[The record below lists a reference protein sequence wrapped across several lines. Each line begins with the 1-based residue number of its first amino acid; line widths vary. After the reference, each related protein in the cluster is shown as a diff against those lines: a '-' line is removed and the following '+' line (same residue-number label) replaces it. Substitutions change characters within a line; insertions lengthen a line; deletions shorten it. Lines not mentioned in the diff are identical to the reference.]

1 LKEFN
6 LTKDSSGLFKTGERE
21 QIWRKYCG
29 FLDLSLPEFMEIQD
43 YLLMEQ
49 IELVYGSLI
58 TKNLMPTKPKNI
70 SEFRQL
76 VPLTTYDDYAV
87 YLNEKNEDAL
97 VVKPYC
103 WAHTS
108 GRGGTHKWVPYT
120 QRAFERLGISSI
132 AVLILAT
139 ASRKGEVN
147 IARGTKLMQNLPPE
161 PYYSGI
167 GASAMSQQL
176 ELQIIPPI
184 EYSKT
189 ETFQERTQSGFKMAL
204 RTGVDVLGSL
214 TAVLVKMGERFTE
227 GSGGMKFSWIMLH
240 PRIMSRLIRAF
251 LISKKERRP
260 LLPKDLWPLKGLIC
274 YGMDTSIYKEQLVY
288 YWGKEPLE
296 LYGGTEM
303 GLVAV
308 QSWTKK
314 GMTFIPFSCLLEFI
328 REEDWLKSR
337 ENPDYCPPTVLLD
350 EVKEGE
356 RYEVVITNFHGMPLL
371 RYRIG
376 DLVKI
381 VALKDE
387 EAGIELPQMVFDSRA
402 DDIIDIAGFTRI
414 DEKTIWQSIV
424 NTGVKHEEWT
434 IRKEY
439 EQDKPILHLY
449 IEIKEQ
455 IESKDLECLICDQ
468 LSSIDKDF
476 KDLQDML
483 GTQPLRVTLLP
494 AGSFQRYYEAKQKSG
509 ADLSH
514 LKPPHMNASDQV
526 IHELLYSNQG

>member
-1 LKEFN
+1 MI
-6 LTKDSSGLFKTGERE
+6 DSNKPFQTEDRER
-21 QIWRKYCG
+21 IWRKYCG
-29 FLDLSLPEFMEIQD
+29 FLDLSLDEFMGIQEQ
-43 YLLMEQ
+43 LLMEQ
-49 IELVYGSLI
+49 IELVYDSLI

-87 YLNEKNEDAL
+87 HLNGKNDDVLA
-97 VVKPYC
+97 VKPYC

-132 AVLILAT
+132 AVLILAC
-139 ASRKGEVN
+139 ASKRGEIN
-147 IARGTKLMQNLPPE
+147 IGRGTKLMQNLPAE
-161 PYYSGI
+161 PYYSGT

-176 ELQIIPPI
+176 ELRIIPPL
-184 EYSKT
+184 EQAKT
-189 ETFQERTQSGFKMAL
+189 ETFQERIQSGFEMAL
-204 RTGVDVLGSL
+204 RTGVDVLGSM

-227 GSGGMKFSWIMLH
+227 SSEGMKFSWGMLH
-240 PRIMSRLIRAF
+240 PQVMLRLIRAF
-251 LISKKERRP
+251 LKSKKEKRP

-274 YGMDTSIYKEQLVY
+274 YGMDTGIYKEQLVY

-296 LYGGTEM
+296 LYAGTEM
-303 GLVAV
+303 GLIAI
-308 QSWTKK
+308 QSWNKK
-314 GMTFIPFSCLLEFI
+314 GMTFLPFSCFLEFI
-328 REEDWLKSR
+328 PEEEWLKSR
-337 ENPDYCPPTVLLD
+337 GNADYHPSTVLLD
-350 EVKEGE
+350 EVEEGE
-356 RYEVVITNFHGMPLL
+356 RYEIVVTNFYGMPLL
-371 RYRIG
+371 RYRVG
-376 DLVKI
+376 DLIKI
-381 VALKDE
+381 VALRDE
-387 EAGIELPQMVFDSRA
+387 ETGVEIPQMVFDIRA

-414 DEKTIWQSIV
+414 DEKTVWQSIV
-424 NTGVKHEEWT
+424 NTGVKHVEWT

-449 IEIKEQ
+449 IEVKEQ
-455 IESKDLECLICDQ
+455 IESKEVERLICDQ

-483 GTQPLRVTLLP
+483 GIQPLRVTLLQE
-494 AGSFQRYYEAKQKSG
+494 GSFQRYYEAKQKSG

-514 LKPPHMNASDQV
+514 LKPPHMNASDQI